1 MFVFVWYA
9 LRCVLS
15 SNGSKRKR
23 ELVAFLRMS
32 WYCIYSVALP
42 YGA

>member
-1 MFVFVWYA
+1 MFVFNWYA
-9 LRCVLS
+9 LLYVLS
-15 SNGSKRKR
+15 SKSSKRKR
-23 ELVAFLRMS
+23 ELLAFLRMS